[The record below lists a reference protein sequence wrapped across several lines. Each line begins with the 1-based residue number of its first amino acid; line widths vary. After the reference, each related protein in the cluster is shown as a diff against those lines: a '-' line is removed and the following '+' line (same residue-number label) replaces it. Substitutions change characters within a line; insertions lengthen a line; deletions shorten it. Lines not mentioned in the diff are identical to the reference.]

1 MKVKPTIK
9 GFTLIE
15 LLIVMAIIGILT
27 SLLIPN
33 VIPAMQKAKQKQT
46 MKDIISI
53 VTAAVDYATDSGEAP
68 DSGNQSGILQVGS
81 TFATAIVPVYIKTCP
96 ISDQWGYPLLV
107 YTGSA
112 VTGAYSIPA
121 DGIGEDD
128 IVIGSQGRGGEDDGW
143 VYDPENTISGWYI
156 VRTTLDFRKD
166 LVNMN
171 GSWLRGPR
179 TSDPGT

>member
-1 MKVKPTIK
+1 MRVKTNEK

-15 LLIVMAIIGILT
+15 LLIVVAIIGILA

-53 VTAAVDYATDSGEAP
+53 ITAAVDYSTDNGEAP
-68 DSGNQSGILQVGS
+68 DAGNQSGILQAGS
-81 TFATAIVPVYIKTCP
+81 AFATAIVPVYIKNCP
-96 ISDQWGYPLLV
+96 ISDQWGNPLLV
-107 YTGSA
+107 YSGSA
-112 VTGAYSIPA
+112 VSGAFAIPA
-121 DGIGEDD
+121 DGIGDDD
-128 IVIGSQGRGGEDDGW
+128 IVIASRGRGGEDDGW
-143 VYDPENTISGWYI
+143 TYDSADTTSGWYT
-156 VRTTLDFRKD
+156 VTTMPDFRKD

-179 TSDPGT
+179 ISNPGT